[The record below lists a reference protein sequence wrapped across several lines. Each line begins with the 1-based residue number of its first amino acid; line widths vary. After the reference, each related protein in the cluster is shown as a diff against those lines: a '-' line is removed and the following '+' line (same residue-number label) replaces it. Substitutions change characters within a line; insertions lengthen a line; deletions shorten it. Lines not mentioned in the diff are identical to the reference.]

1 MVTVDKDALFDELS
15 KNFPAANYSAFCN
28 KIGVGYNEAKSMLT
42 RCKED
47 YNVALRDLLAQ
58 WDQRMKN
65 ATREQLEDAL
75 VGADVGGLCSIVRKH
90 YAKASTEVVAARVAA
105 TGVVSGDGSVHNA
118 GNRVINQSDRSDS
131 VHTDQGGNIHSQQ
144 YLSNHFCFHLCHRF
158 CFISRNT
165 SAASKED
172 TGDIVQRGEQVRNQ
186 AEQAPTVRKRVSN
199 STSAAAVGD
208 DEDDTIAYNRGGG
221 DNSKRETQ
229 QVPAVKQRGDDLDP
243 TSNIKMERIT
253 ETKDG
258 NRSTTTFIWTGISKE
273 QIIYLGIFAC
283 VGVGLFFL
291 NRRKN

>member
-28 KIGVGYNEAKSMLT
+28 KLGVGYNEAKSMLT

-47 YNVALRDLLAQ
+47 YNVALRDLLSQ

-65 ATREQLEDAL
+65 ATREQLEEAL

-105 TGVVSGDGSVHNA
+105 TGVVAGDGAAHNA

-131 VHTDQGGNIHSQQ
+131 VHTNQGV
-144 YLSNHFCFHLCHRF
+144 
-158 CFISRNT
+158 SRST

-186 AEQAPTVRKRVSN
+186 AQQAPTVRKRVSN
-199 STSAAAVGD
+199 VTSAAAVGD

-221 DNSKRETQ
+221 GGGGDNSKRETQ
-229 QVPAVKQRGDDLDP
+229 NVPAVRHKGDDLDP